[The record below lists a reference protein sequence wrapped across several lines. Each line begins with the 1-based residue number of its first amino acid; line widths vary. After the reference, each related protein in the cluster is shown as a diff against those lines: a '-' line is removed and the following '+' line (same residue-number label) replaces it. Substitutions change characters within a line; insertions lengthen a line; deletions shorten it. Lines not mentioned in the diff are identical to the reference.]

1 MAWHAFRA
9 MRREEEEERERKYSD
24 LDLFKLV
31 LGLFRYYLP
40 EAISLLLIVIATSIF
55 AALVPMLLQ
64 KIIDLFIKPNNTGFK
79 PEIAIMAGLFL
90 LFIVLNFVLTLTRS
104 IMFAK
109 LGQRIIFRIRNDV
122 FSKLQYQS
130 QEYFTET
137 ESGRT
142 ISKVTNDV
150 DALGELLTSGII
162 DIFADLFS
170 LGWII
175 GIMFSYDTKM
185 TLFTFT
191 VVPILLIVVIIFKN
205 RVRGAYRRTRVAI
218 AKVTANLQETIQ
230 SAKVTKTLSREDE
243 NIQKFRDLNKETFS
257 ANVEA
262 AGISSLFMPI
272 IQIVAAIGT
281 TIILIYGGYAL
292 KFGDITYGELFAFLQ
307 YSSMFFNPI
316 MNLFTFYT
324 LIQSGFAAGER
335 IFEILDEDIK
345 IKNCENPIILENI
358 KGHIEF
364 KSVDFNYNI
373 DVPVLNN
380 IQLDIKPGQSIAL
393 VGRTGAGKTTI
404 TKLLAR
410 YYDVSK
416 GELLVDGHNIKEI
429 ELTSLRRNIAVV
441 PQDVFLFSGTIIENL
456 KFGNKKAQDQEVYS
470 VCKTLGLHSYITK
483 LSEGYQ
489 TDVREGGSRLSLGQR
504 QLISLARAV
513 IADPRILIL
522 DECTSSIDPITE
534 SLIQKGIDYIL
545 KDRTSII
552 IAHRLSTIKSASK
565 IIVID
570 EGGIIEEGTHDQLLR
585 KKGKYFNLYQTQ
597 ITSNIID

>member
-1 MAWHAFRA
+1 
-9 MRREEEEERERKYSD
+9 
-24 LDLFKLV
+24 
-31 LGLFRYYLP
+31 
-40 EAISLLLIVIATSIF
+40 
-55 AALVPMLLQ
+55 
-64 KIIDLFIKPNNTGFK
+64 
-79 PEIAIMAGLFL
+79 
-90 LFIVLNFVLTLTRS
+90 
-104 IMFAK
+104 
-109 LGQRIIFRIRNDV
+109 
-122 FSKLQYQS
+122 
-130 QEYFTET
+130 
-137 ESGRT
+137 
-142 ISKVTNDV
+142 
-150 DALGELLTSGII
+150 
-162 DIFADLFS
+162 
-170 LGWII
+170 
-175 GIMFSYDTKM
+175 
-185 TLFTFT
+185 
-191 VVPILLIVVIIFKN
+191 
-205 RVRGAYRRTRVAI
+205 
-218 AKVTANLQETIQ
+218 
-230 SAKVTKTLSREDE
+230 
-243 NIQKFRDLNKETFS
+243 
-257 ANVEA
+257 
-262 AGISSLFMPI
+262 
-272 IQIVAAIGT
+272 
-281 TIILIYGGYAL
+281 
-292 KFGDITYGELFAFLQ
+292 
-307 YSSMFFNPI
+307 

-335 IFEILDEDIK
+335 IFEILDEDVK
-345 IKNCENPIILENI
+345 IKNCDNPIILENI

-364 KSVDFNYNI
+364 KSVDFSYNV
-373 DVPVLNN
+373 DVQVLNN

-410 YYDVSK
+410 YYDVTK

-429 ELTSLRRNIAVV
+429 ELNNLRKNIAVV

-456 KFGNKKAQDQEVYS
+456 KFGNKKAKDKEVYS
-470 VCKTLGLHSYITK
+470 VCETLGLHSYITK
-483 LSEGYQ
+483 LPEGYQ

-545 KDRTSII
+545 KNRTSII

>member
-55 AALVPMLLQ
+55 ATLVPMLLQ
-64 KIIDLFIKPNNTGFK
+64 KIIDLFIKPNNVGFK

-122 FSKLQYQS
+122 FSKLQFQS

-191 VVPILLIVVIIFKN
+191 VIPILLVVVIIFKN

-230 SAKVTKTLSREDE
+230 SAKVTKTLSREEE

-307 YSSMFFNPI
+307 YSSMFFTPI

-335 IFEILDEDIK
+335 IFEILDEDVK
-345 IKNCENPIILENI
+345 IKNCDNPIILENI

-364 KSVDFNYNI
+364 KSVDFNYNV
-373 DVPVLNN
+373 DVQVLNN

-410 YYDVSK
+410 YYDVTK

-429 ELTSLRRNIAVV
+429 ELNNLRKNIAVV

-456 KFGNKKAQDQEVYS
+456 KFGNKKAKDKEVYS
-470 VCKTLGLHSYITK
+470 VCETLGLHSYIKK
-483 LSEGYQ
+483 LPEGYQ

-534 SLIQKGIDYIL
+534 SLIQKGIDYIS
-545 KDRTSII
+545 KKRTSII

-570 EGGIIEEGTHDQLLR
+570 EGEIVEEGTHDQLLL

-597 ITSNIID
+597 VTSNIID

>member
-55 AALVPMLLQ
+55 ATLVPMLLQ
-64 KIIDLFIKPNNTGFK
+64 KIIDLFIKPNNVGFK

-90 LFIVLNFVLTLTRS
+90 LFIVLNFVLILTRS

-122 FSKLQYQS
+122 FSKLQFQS

-191 VVPILLIVVIIFKN
+191 VIPILLVVVIIFKN

-307 YSSMFFNPI
+307 YSSMFFTPI

-335 IFEILDEDIK
+335 IFEILDEDVK
-345 IKNCENPIILENI
+345 IKNCDNPIILENI

-364 KSVDFNYNI
+364 KSVDFNYNV
-373 DVPVLNN
+373 DVKVLNN

-410 YYDVSK
+410 YYDVTK

-429 ELTSLRRNIAVV
+429 ELNNLRKNIAVV

-456 KFGNKKAQDQEVYS
+456 KFGNKKAKDKEVFS
-470 VCKTLGLHSYITK
+470 VCETLGLHSYITK
-483 LSEGYQ
+483 LPEGYQ

-534 SLIQKGIDYIL
+534 SLIQKGIDYIS
-545 KDRTSII
+545 KKRTSII

-570 EGGIIEEGTHDQLLR
+570 EGEIVEEGTHDQLLL

>member
-9 MRREEEEERERKYSD
+9 MRREEDEERERKYSD

-64 KIIDLFIKPNNTGFK
+64 KIIDLFIKPNNVGFK

-122 FSKLQYQS
+122 FSKLQFQS

-191 VVPILLIVVIIFKN
+191 VIPILLVVVIIFKN

-307 YSSMFFNPI
+307 YSSMFFTPI

-335 IFEILDEDIK
+335 IFEILDEDVK
-345 IKNCENPIILENI
+345 IKNCDNPIILENI

-364 KSVDFNYNI
+364 KSVDFSYNV
-373 DVPVLNN
+373 DVQVLNN

-410 YYDVSK
+410 YYDVTK

-429 ELTSLRRNIAVV
+429 ELNNLRKNIAVV
-441 PQDVFLFSGTIIENL
+441 PQDVFLFSGIIIENL
-456 KFGNKKAQDQEVYS
+456 KFGNKKAKDKEVYS
-470 VCKTLGLHSYITK
+470 VCETLGLHSYITK
-483 LSEGYQ
+483 LPEGYQ

-545 KDRTSII
+545 KNRTSII